1 MKFSTIG
8 VLGGGQLGRMLASA
22 AHDLGMRIAVLDPD
36 RAAPAGQVANRHVIG
51 DFREPERIRELAE
64 GCDILT
70 VEIEHVN
77 ADTLDTLV
85 QQGVPVQPAPGTLRL
100 IQDKL
105 LQKRHLAEH
114 GVPVAP
120 FAEVPDETA
129 LAAAAERFGFPL
141 LLKSRLLA
149 YDGRGNAV
157 VQGYDELPAAITALG
172 GLARGLYVEQLVPF
186 ERELAVIV
194 ARGLDGALAVYPVV
208 ETLHRDNI
216 LHQVIAPAL
225 IPEATQQAARDIAR
239 RAIAT
244 FEGAGIFGV
253 ELFLLPD
260 GSVLV
265 NEIAPRPHNSGHY
278 TIEACATSQFEQ
290 HLRAILGLPLGDT
303 ALKVGA
309 AAMVNILG
317 VGDGLLEETLRPIER
332 ALAIPGA
339 AIHWYGKSS
348 VRAQRKMGHI
358 TLTAPTATELA
369 SRLAE
374 LADDRPTT
382 NDDRPTTTDQRRVTT
397 LENNQHLHGEPS
409 VAAVQVGI
417 IMGSDSDLPTMKQAA
432 VMLRDLGIAFELT
445 IVSAHRTPQR
455 MVDYARSAHTRGLRA
470 IIAGAG
476 GAAHLPGMV
485 AALTPLPVIGVPIPI
500 GPLGGQ
506 DALLSIVQ
514 MPRGIPVATV
524 AIGNAANAGLLAAR
538 IVGADDPA
546 VQRRMLAYQE
556 SLEANVMEKVARLDE
571 VGWEDYGA

>member
-129 LAAAAERFGFPL
+129 LASAAERFGFPL

-157 VQGYDELPAAITALG
+157 VQGYDELPAAIAALG

-186 ERELAVIV
+186 ERELAVMV

-216 LHQVIAPAL
+216 LHQVIVPAP
-225 IPEATQQAARDIAR
+225 IPEAMQQAARDIAR

-260 GSVLV
+260 GAVLI

-317 VGDGLLEETLRPIER
+317 VGDGLLEETLRPIEQ
-332 ALAIPGA
+332 ALSIPGA

-358 TLTAPTATELA
+358 TLTAPTAAELA

-374 LADDRPTT
+374 LADDRRPTT
-382 NDDRPTTTDQRRVTT
+382 DDRPTTTDQRPMTT

-432 VMLRDLGIAFELT
+432 VVLRDLGIAFELT

-538 IVGADDPA
+538 IVGACDPA

-571 VGWEDYGA
+571 VGWEDYAP